1 MVNEAKIRDVRN
13 GKSDGQTDKGL
24 NKNGRSNEKGE
35 ADRGGF
41 RH

>member
-13 GKSDGQTDKGL
+13 EKSDGQTDKGL
-24 NKNGRSNEKGE
+24 NKNDRSDEKGE